1 MKMTHK
7 EFTTK
12 LNAVRKQIIK
22 RIQEVMGEIGPKVCV
37 RMYQDYDLTDMHYTY
52 FEVDGDGYGRELFID
67 TVLVDARNGNIVIML
82 HDTEDCYEPWWDLED
97 MTVTDANYLLEELED
112 IADFCK
118 ENKTEVLTDYDP
130 DFDWENY
137 LIEVEGK

>member
-1 MKMTHK
+1 
-7 EFTTK
+7 
-12 LNAVRKQIIK
+12 
-22 RIQEVMGEIGPKVCV
+22 
-37 RMYQDYDLTDMHYTY
+37 MYQDYDLTDMHYTY

-82 HDTEDCYEPWWDLED
+82 HDTEDCYEPWWNLED

-137 LIEVEGK
+137 LIEIEGK

>member
-1 MKMTHK
+1 MTHK

-67 TVLVDARNGNIVIML
+67 TVVVKPSGDIDILL
-82 HDTEDCYEPWWDLED
+82 HDSEDCYEPMWCLED

-112 IADFCK
+112 IAQFHEDNPDK
-118 ENKTEVLTDYDP
+118 EILKEYDA

-137 LIEVEGK
+137 